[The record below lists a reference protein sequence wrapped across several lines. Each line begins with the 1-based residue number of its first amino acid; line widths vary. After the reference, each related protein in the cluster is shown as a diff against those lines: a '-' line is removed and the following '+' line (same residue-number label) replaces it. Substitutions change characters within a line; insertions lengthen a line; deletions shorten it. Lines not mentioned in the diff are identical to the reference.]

1 MKPMV
6 LQGLSFAAVMF
17 AAAPGFSGYAE
28 GVRYAKPPAR
38 PTVYSWPDGL
48 AAVIADPTYRDG
60 YNYRNPGYVIE
71 NVDTFFYGGDTTAL
85 NRFMEKITKVKGV
98 HVSVAFSKSAGRIDR
113 YLRAQSVGVQEML
126 GHSVSS
132 LDGPSCTWLVS
143 VTPSVEADV
152 RVVIF
157 LGSKELQVEKL
168 QLPSWKP

>member
-1 MKPMV
+1 MKLVV
-6 LQGLSFAAVMF
+6 LQALSFVAVVF
-17 AAAPGFSGYAE
+17 AAAPGFSVHIE

-60 YNYRNPGYVIE
+60 YNYRNPGYAIE
-71 NVDTFFYGGDTTAL
+71 YVDTFFYGGDTAAL
-85 NRFMEKITKVKGV
+85 NRFMEKIAKIKGV
-98 HVSVAFSKSAGRIDR
+98 HVSVAFSKSAGTIDR
-113 YLRAQSVGVQEML
+113 NLRAHSVGVQEML
-126 GHSVSS
+126 GVPASS

-143 VTPSVEADV
+143 VTPTVETDIQ
-152 RVVIF
+152 VVIF